1 MLLAL
6 INWLFFFLCRVYSNS
21 TVTCCQPG
29 QPVALWELRRRLS
42 IPILCPGKPRDRV
55 NLVGITGVVVGVRS
69 KSTTASSQKWCEM
82 KLRDSMEFECWKGLL
97 DILATLGYS
106 GLSWCL
112 GFNWILLLFF
122 LIDVEGWKGKT
133 RNVAQTCSK
142 DKR

>member
-1 MLLAL
+1 
-6 INWLFFFLCRVYSNS
+6 
-21 TVTCCQPG
+21 
-29 QPVALWELRRRLS
+29 
-42 IPILCPGKPRDRV
+42 
-55 NLVGITGVVVGVRS
+55 
-69 KSTTASSQKWCEM
+69 M

-97 DILATLGYS
+97 DILATLGYA